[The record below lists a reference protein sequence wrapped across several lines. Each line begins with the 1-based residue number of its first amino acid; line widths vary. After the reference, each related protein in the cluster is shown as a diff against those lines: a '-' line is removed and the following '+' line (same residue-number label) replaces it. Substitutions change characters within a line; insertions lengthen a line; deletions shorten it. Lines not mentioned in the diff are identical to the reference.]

1 MVERS
6 GALGR
11 PRCVANSF
19 IRLDLLEQPGWRG
32 RMETPI
38 GNDRRRARC
47 AAFKTRN
54 IRRISVGFREFRGGN
69 RGKIW
74 TSMEE
79 ARSSKEGC
87 GESRKGDR
95 ADCLSIG
102 RMKRC
107 KIRLTEFS
115 IWSVS
120 AKKSSPTKP
129 MVFNHL
135 FLL

>member
-1 MVERS
+1 
-6 GALGR
+6 
-11 PRCVANSF
+11 
-19 IRLDLLEQPGWRG
+19 
-32 RMETPI
+32 METPI

-54 IRRISVGFREFRGGN
+54 IRRISVGFRGFCGGN

-87 GESRKGDR
+87 GKKRKGDR
-95 ADCLSIG
+95 ANCLNIG
-102 RMKRC
+102 RMKRY

-115 IWSVS
+115 
-120 AKKSSPTKP
+120 
-129 MVFNHL
+129 L
-135 FLL
+135 G